1 MARLKK
7 HIECTSEN
15 KAYIESLPK
24 IYLIGCWARYGI
36 RECANTL
43 QVDKEGIPLVYNYN
57 DHNGCYEEYEL
68 VPIHRVTTGQVYA
81 WSTSEKA
88 ARHIADL
95 MNEAKEM
102 SRRGENGD

>member
-1 MARLKK
+1 MERLKK
-7 HIECTSEN
+7 YLECTPEN
-15 KAYIESLPK
+15 RTYVESLPK

-43 QVDKEGIPLVYNYN
+43 QVDKEGIPLVYDYN

-81 WSTSEKA
+81 WSTSKKA
-88 ARHIADL
+88 AQYVAYL
-95 MNEAKEM
+95 MNEATN
-102 SRRGENGD
+102 R

>member
-7 HIECTSEN
+7 YLECTPEN
-15 KAYIESLPK
+15 RTYVESLPK

-43 QVDKEGIPLVYNYN
+43 QVEKEGIPLVYDYN

-81 WSTSEKA
+81 WSTSKEA
-88 ARHIADL
+88 AQHVADL
-95 MNEAKEM
+95 MNETTN
-102 SRRGENGD
+102 R

>member
-7 HIECTSEN
+7 YLECTPEN
-15 KAYIESLPK
+15 KTYVESLPK

-43 QVDKEGIPLVYNYN
+43 QVDKEGIPLVYDYN

-68 VPIHRVTTGQVYA
+68 VPIHRVTTGRVYA
-81 WSTSEKA
+81 WSTSKEA
-88 ARHIADL
+88 AQHVADL
-95 MNEAKEM
+95 MNEATN
-102 SRRGENGD
+102 R

>member
-7 HIECTSEN
+7 HLECTPEN
-15 KAYIESLPK
+15 RAYVESLPK

-43 QVDKEGIPLVYNYN
+43 QVDEDGIPLVYDYN

-81 WSTSEKA
+81 WSISQMA
-88 ARHIADL
+88 AQHVADM
-95 MNEAKEM
+95 MNKAKEM
-102 SRRGENGD
+102 PWRGENDN

>member
-7 HIECTSEN
+7 YLEYTPEN
-15 KAYIESLPK
+15 KTYVKSLPK

-43 QVDKEGIPLVYNYN
+43 QVDKEGIPLVYDYN
-57 DHNGCYEEYEL
+57 DHNGCYKEYEL

-81 WSTSEKA
+81 WSTSKKA
-88 ARHIADL
+88 AQHVADL
-95 MNEAKEM
+95 MNKATN
-102 SRRGENGD
+102 R